1 MTKSPPI
8 AGSVGQATGTRQVP
22 LGWLFLLFLTLLV
35 PLWGLVTSGSTI
47 LNLMMAKGWGRAMGA
62 QDSLSLLG
70 QCVISSACSTVL
82 QKGMG
87 QIFPHLTWIAP
98 GVGLMLYALKSK
110 PRMFAVRD
118 PGTAWWARAGD
129 KGLQQYMG
137 DDPKRPENRLHGY
150 LGHLMSVERTGE
162 INYRK
167 TIPLYVRM
175 SALAENVLILGG
187 VGAGKT
193 RGYFRPL
200 LMLAAHLGFH
210 VIVFDLKYPQ
220 TDSGFFDMVGYWK
233 KAGKRVMMFTP
244 FSDNT
249 QRLPLLDS
257 VEDYAS
263 ALSMATTIM
272 PPPEYG
278 PEPGKHYRDR
288 DRGVLAAFL
297 LWVARSDD
305 PSFGA
310 LLRMAQYT
318 PEEMQTWFSRESK
331 VNELGEVVQ
340 NLKGVFGQGKQE
352 VAAVLQGIKNSLRI
366 FFNPKVARATTSRE
380 GENMD
385 IRAAFRG
392 ATTMIYVGIQ
402 QEYMMEGD
410 GVVLLQ
416 LTKRYID
423 KQLQREAEFQGGVL
437 RKHVAYVMDEFPSF
451 GQLPYMMRSLGVLR
465 SYNVSHHIGV
475 QNLKQ
480 LAVVYGT
487 DYSQA
492 LTTNVIGRKIFFPL
506 AVEDEEREI
515 FSKYLGMTTVY
526 DIAETDSRRAFLGS
540 SMDETTRQGVSYR
553 KVAVPLLPPEQF
565 PHFRPMEAIVKG
577 RGVDPV
583 RVFMPAIEDE
593 FLEGDDIPGGIEN
606 GLFMLYQ
613 RCNPERLNMGRY
625 TQELVQSGALGTA
638 RGSADDEVGQI
649 RSEQAFQEWVAMCL
663 QENVPMR
670 ASGSERNRL
679 VIKVSALEAEHLPR
693 AFMEGNYARGWTGKP
708 GSEQLRLTPEGL
720 DLLPSDIRT
729 RVERRATFGVLEHW
743 METNGPLVEGHPAR
757 AALAEAER
765 NEAQAFLKME
775 EGEVLVRVTVF
786 RDLYGKVPAVLVRRI
801 GSLRYVLVDLSLPE
815 ELMDVLKGST
825 DDTAGDVQEA
835 VKEEKKVMPFAVVP
849 PRAAASVQR
858 PLSLWEQAG
867 IDELEAA
874 ALPPEQDD
882 IHE

>member
-8 AGSVGQATGTRQVP
+8 AGSVGQANGTRQVP
-22 LGWLFLLFLTLLV
+22 IGWLFLFLLTLTV
-35 PLWGLVTSGSTI
+35 PLWGLVTSSSTI
-47 LNLMMAKGWGRAMGA
+47 LDLMLAKGWGRAMGA
-62 QDSLSLLG
+62 QDSLGLLA
-70 QCVISSACSTVL
+70 QCLISNACSGVL
-82 QKGMG
+82 QKGVLE
-87 QIFPHLTWIAP
+87 IFPHLTWIAP
-98 GVGLMLYALKSK
+98 GLGLVVYALKSK
-110 PRMFAVRD
+110 PRTFAVRD
-118 PGTAWWARAGD
+118 PGTAWWAQSGD
-129 KGLQQYMG
+129 KGLNQYMG
-137 DDPKRPENRLHGY
+137 DDPKRPSNRLHGY

-175 SALAENVLILGG
+175 EALAENVLILGG

-318 PEEMQTWFSRESK
+318 PEEMQKWFEREAEA
-331 VNELGEVVQ
+331 NAQGEVVQ

-366 FFNPKVARATTSRE
+366 FFNPKVARATTSKE

-392 ATTMIYVGIQ
+392 VTTMIYVGIQ

-423 KQLQREAEFQGGVL
+423 KQLQREAEFQGGTL
-437 RKHVAYVMDEFPSF
+437 KKHVAYVMDEFPSF

-526 DIAETDSRRAFLGS
+526 DISETDSRRAFLGS

-577 RGVDPV
+577 RGVNPV

-593 FLEGDDIPGGIEN
+593 FLQGDDIPGGIEN
-606 GLFMLYQ
+606 GLFMLYR
-613 RCNPERLNMGRY
+613 RCNPERVHMGRY

-638 RGSADDEVGQI
+638 RGHADDEGGHS
-649 RSEQAFQEWVAMCL
+649 RMEQVFREWVGLCL
-663 QENVPMR
+663 KENVPMR
-670 ASGSERNRL
+670 FAGSERDRL
-679 VIKVSALEAEHLPR
+679 YIRTLALAEEQLPQVS
-693 AFMEGNYARGWTGKP
+693 MEGNYKRGWTSKP
-708 GSEQLRLTPEGL
+708 GSDELRLTPEGL
-720 DLLPSDIRT
+720 GLLTSDMRT
-729 RVERRATFGVLEHW
+729 RIERRAIFGVLEHW
-743 METNGPLVEGHPAR
+743 ILQNGQLVEGHPMR
-757 AALAEAER
+757 TEIAEEQR
-765 NEAQAFLKME
+765 DEAQAILKVE

-786 RDLYGKVPAVLVRRI
+786 KDLYGKVPASLVRRL
-801 GSLRYVLVDLSLPE
+801 GSLRYVLVNLALPD
-815 ELMDVLKGST
+815 ELMDILNRSA
-825 DDTAGDVQEA
+825 DDLTGEGQE
-835 VKEEKKVMPFAVVP
+835 VIKEEKTVLPFAP
-849 PRAAASVQR
+849 LAAPTRSPAAWER
-858 PLSLWEQAG
+858 PEVEAMGADSLPSENVD
-867 IDELEAA
+867 ILE
-874 ALPPEQDD
+874 
-882 IHE
+882 

>member
-8 AGSVGQATGTRQVP
+8 AGSVGQANGTRQVP
-22 LGWLFLLFLTLLV
+22 IGWLFLFLLTLTV
-35 PLWGLVTSGSTI
+35 PLWGLVTSSSTI
-47 LNLMMAKGWGRAMGA
+47 LDLMLAKGWGRAMGA
-62 QDSLSLLG
+62 QDSLGLLA
-70 QCVISSACSTVL
+70 QCLISNACSGVL
-82 QKGMG
+82 QKGVLE
-87 QIFPHLTWIAP
+87 IFPHLTWIAP
-98 GVGLMLYALKSK
+98 GLGLVVYALKSK
-110 PRMFAVRD
+110 PRTFAVRD
-118 PGTAWWARAGD
+118 PGTAWWAQSGD
-129 KGLQQYMG
+129 KGLKQYMG
-137 DDPKRPENRLHGY
+137 DDPKRATNRLHGY

-162 INYRK
+162 INYRN

-175 SALAENVLILGG
+175 EALAENVLILGG

-278 PEPGKHYRDR
+278 AEPGKHYRDR

-305 PSFGA
+305 PSFGQ
-310 LLRMAQYT
+310 LLLMAQYT
-318 PEEMQTWFSRESK
+318 PEEMQNWFDKETK
-331 VNELGEVVQ
+331 INKKGEVVQ

-352 VAAVLQGIKNSLRI
+352 VAAVLQGIKNALRI
-366 FFNPKVARATTSRE
+366 FFNPKVARATTSKE

-392 ATTMIYVGIQ
+392 VTTMIYVGIQ

-423 KQLQREAEFQGGVL
+423 KQLQREAEFQGGRL

-526 DIAETDSRRAFLGS
+526 DISETDSRRAFLGS

-577 RGVDPV
+577 RGVNPV

-593 FLEGDDIPGGIEN
+593 FLDGDDIPGGIKN

-613 RCNPERLNMGRY
+613 LCNPERLDMGDY
-625 TQELVQSGALGTA
+625 TQELVRSGALGTA
-638 RGSADDEVGQI
+638 QGRAEDEIELTQKGKV
-649 RSEQAFQEWVAMCL
+649 FQEWLLLCL
-663 QENVPMR
+663 EANVPMR
-670 ASGSERNRL
+670 FSGPERRL
-679 VIKVSALEAEHLPR
+679 YLNITDLEPEHLPK
-693 AFMEGNYARGWTGKP
+693 AFIEGNYMRGWTAKP
-708 GSEQLRLTPEGL
+708 TSDQIRITSSGL
-720 DLLPSDIRT
+720 DVLDDEVRGRL
-729 RVERRATFGVLEHW
+729 ERRATFGVLEYW
-743 METNGPLVEGHPAR
+743 LETNKELVEGTEAR
-757 AALAEAER
+757 ASVPEESR
-765 NEAQAFLKME
+765 REAQAILKIE
-775 EGEVLVRVTVF
+775 EGEVWIRRLVCRELFGKAPRVLFRRVGTVRF
-786 RDLYGKVPAVLVRRI
+786 VLIDLKDPEAFLDLLAQAEDEDDDQEEGDGKAAAPTVDQQQAPLPFKAPHKVPETPGWIHDEVEAMDGEIKRVED
-801 GSLRYVLVDLSLPE
+801 GQS
-815 ELMDVLKGST
+815 EL
-825 DDTAGDVQEA
+825 
-835 VKEEKKVMPFAVVP
+835 
-849 PRAAASVQR
+849 
-858 PLSLWEQAG
+858 
-867 IDELEAA
+867 
-874 ALPPEQDD
+874 
-882 IHE
+882 